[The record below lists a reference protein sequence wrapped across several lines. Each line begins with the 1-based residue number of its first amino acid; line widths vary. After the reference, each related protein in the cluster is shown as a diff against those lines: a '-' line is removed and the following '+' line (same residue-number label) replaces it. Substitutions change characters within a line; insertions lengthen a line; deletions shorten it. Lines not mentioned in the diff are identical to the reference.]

1 MEATKLW
8 TKNFFIDSFVNF
20 FIYIVFYLFM
30 VVIVAHVMTDLK
42 GSSSTAGLVFG
53 IFVVGLLVS
62 RLTCGSFIETV
73 GDKKMLYIGLT
84 VFLFTTLLYFP
95 AKDLAS
101 LLVVRFVNGLGMGIA
116 TTATGTI
123 IAKIIPPARRGEG
136 TGYFA
141 LTMPLA
147 SAIGSSLG
155 IYINH
160 YGNFNTILILSIIL
174 LGVSFVGAF
183 FLETPETLET
193 PENEVVKK
201 SATVKKTFAINN
213 FFEVSLLPLGVIC
226 IFMGVSYSGILSFF
240 NSYSASIGQ
249 VKAGG
254 IFFIVYAFFILLSRP
269 FTGKWFDRKGE
280 NFVMYPA
287 FALFALGL
295 VVLGVATNAFM
306 IFLTAA
312 LIGFGY
318 GTFQS
323 SAQAMAVK
331 GAPTNRMGIAT
342 STFYA
347 SLDLGVGVGPFLLGL
362 FVPIIGYR
370 PLYLILAA
378 IAGACLVIYFFV
390 YGRKSKEKK
399 QGIKIN

>member
-1 MEATKLW
+1 MNPTKLW

-30 VVIVAHVMTDLK
+30 VVIVTHVMTDLK

-53 IFVVGLLVS
+53 IFVLGLLVS
-62 RLTCGSFIETV
+62 RLACGSFIETV
-73 GDKKMLYIGLT
+73 GDKKMLYIGLA

-95 AKDLAS
+95 AKNLTA
-101 LLVVRFVNGLGMGIA
+101 LLVVRFINGIGMGIA

-147 SAIGSSLG
+147 SALGSSLG

-160 YGNFNTILILSIIL
+160 YGNFNTILILSVIL
-174 LGVSFVGAF
+174 LGISFIGAF
-183 FLETPETLET
+183 FLETPKA
-193 PENEVVKK
+193 EVVRKSEVAKK
-201 SATVKKTFAINN
+201 PFAITN
-213 FFEVSLLPLGVIC
+213 FLEVSLLPLGGIC
-226 IFMGVSYSGILSFF
+226 ILMGVSYSGILSFF

-249 VKAGG
+249 VQAGG

-269 FTGKWFDRKGE
+269 FTGKLFDRKGE

-295 VVLGVATNAFM
+295 LVLGIATNAFM

-331 GAPTNRMGIAT
+331 GTPINRMGVAT

-347 SLDLGVGVGPFLLGL
+347 FLDLGVGIGPFMLGV
-362 FVPIIGYR
+362 FIPIIGYR
-370 PLYLILAA
+370 PLYLILAS
-378 IAGACLVIYFFV
+378 IAGACLVIYYFV
-390 YGRKSKEKK
+390 YGKKMGEKK
-399 QGIKIN
+399 QGIKLN